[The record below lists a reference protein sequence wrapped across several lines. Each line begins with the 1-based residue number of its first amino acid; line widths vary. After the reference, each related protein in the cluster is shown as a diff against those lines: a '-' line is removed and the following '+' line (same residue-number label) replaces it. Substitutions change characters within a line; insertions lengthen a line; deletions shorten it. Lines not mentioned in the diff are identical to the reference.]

1 MSNKKA
7 TPAAGKTVAGKNNY
21 NKNKKAQQKRVQA
34 EKDAKRVLV
43 EKEKRQKQKE
53 KRSEEIRKQ
62 RKKASEKAARAEAKN
77 RKKISAKQRRSN
89 ERKRF
94 IKKWKYYTSKEF
106 LRSFNYFRIFVCIIL
121 PLALIIFGIVSFLG
135 SVFMNVPQSIRA
147 AEYDGRLESDTI
159 AVESVF
165 NAQQQKIFIG
175 SLKSRGSGKFEF
187 YINSIVE
194 IDDEFS
200 TDTLCFGNPE
210 TNNAILVATI
220 YDGDGNVLYRSQ
232 GVEPGKEINRAKLFD
247 ELSYGVH
254 EVKVAVNAYDAKSL
268 ERLGTRYAEIKLAV
282 GVDYNGEE

>member
-21 NKNKKAQQKRVQA
+21 NKNKKAQQKRAQ
-34 EKDAKRVLV
+34 EKNAKRVLE
-43 EKEKRQKQKE
+43 EKEKRQRQKK

-62 RKKASEKAARAEAKN
+62 RKKASEKAARLETKN
-77 RKKISAKQRRSN
+77 QRKISAKQKIKN
-89 ERKRF
+89 KRKSF
-94 IKKWKYYTSKEF
+94 AQKWKHYTSKEF

-121 PLALIIFGIVSFLG
+121 PLALIIFGIISFLG
-135 SVFMNVPQSIRA
+135 SVFMNVPQSIRS
-147 AEYDGRLESDTI
+147 AEYEGRLESDTV

-165 NAQQQKIFIG
+165 NAQQQKIFID

-194 IDDEFS
+194 IDDDFS
-200 TDTLCFGNPE
+200 TDTLCLGNPV

-220 YDGDGNVLYRSQ
+220 YDDDDNVLYRSQ
-232 GVEPGKEINRAKLFD
+232 GVEPGKEINRAKLFS

-254 EVKVAVNAYDAKSL
+254 EVKVAVNAYDAESFEK
-268 ERLGTRYAEIKLAV
+268 LGTRYAEIKLAV

>member
-21 NKNKKAQQKRVQA
+21 NKNKKAQQKRAQ
-34 EKDAKRVLV
+34 EKDAKRVLE
-43 EKEKRQKQKE
+43 EKEKRQRQKE

-62 RKKASEKAARAEAKN
+62 RKKASEKAARLETKN
-77 RKKISAKQRRSN
+77 QRKISAKQKIKN
-89 ERKRF
+89 KRKSF
-94 IKKWKYYTSKEF
+94 VQKWKHYTSKEF

-121 PLALIIFGIVSFLG
+121 PLALIIFGIISFLG
-135 SVFMNVPQSIRA
+135 SVFMNVPQSIRS
-147 AEYDGRLESDTI
+147 AEYEGRLESDTV

-165 NAQQQKIFIG
+165 NAQQQKIFID

-194 IDDEFS
+194 IDDDFS
-200 TDTLCFGNPE
+200 TDTLCFGNPV

-220 YDGDGNVLYRSQ
+220 YDGDDNVLYRSQ

-254 EVKVAVNAYDAKSL
+254 EVKVAVNAYDAESFEK
-268 ERLGTRYAEIKLAV
+268 LGTRYAEIKLAV
-282 GVDYNGEE
+282 GVDYNGEK